1 MRPRGISWRPDVQ
14 GLRALAVVVVIAYH
28 VGLPLGGG
36 FIGVDI
42 FFVISGFVITG
53 LFLRRQDRDGS
64 LRLRTFWG
72 GRVRRIL
79 PALSVVV
86 VAVLLSSILLED
98 PSGAQQQTFK
108 TAIATM
114 LMVSNVFLERSG
126 VNYFMDATYTNPL
139 LNMWSLAVEEQF
151 YVIFPLLLLL
161 ALALTRWRPRRH
173 WLALLLAGVAV
184 ASFAW
189 GVVTSYS
196 MLVVPG
202 VASLEAFAF
211 FSVTTRAW
219 EFAVGAGLA
228 FWARKG
234 SQLTPRS
241 REWAGWIGFILI
253 AVALVT
259 LSPEVPFPGVAA
271 LLPVGG
277 TALVIAAG
285 TSGQWTGS
293 RLLSTPPAI
302 YLGDRSYSLYL
313 WHWPMIVFAEWVFG
327 FSWLVMTGAVALA
340 LLLTMATYNWVEQP
354 FRDGIAAPM
363 QRTIGA
369 ASLAVFTLAL
379 AVAAGQGVR
388 FGWGQSWTLGAHEA
402 MRRDCD
408 VPPLDPRRCHW
419 GPDPSSG
426 TVLVVGDSQAWAVG
440 DAVIDAAESLG
451 MSTVISAHNNCPF
464 TAGELPQEGECAAW
478 QQEVLDYIS
487 STNPN
492 AVVIANAAYGGTM
505 TAELVDQVMADV
517 QGRGS
522 VPLWLLNPPAA
533 GDDVRT
539 SLLIA
544 PPPDRTSPRP
554 EPQFQPGDLAE
565 LRDQWGAWS
574 VISPEDALCMD
585 DRCLVAVSGM
595 EYYTDGN
602 HLSVDGAALLEPQIR
617 RSLEYAMG
625 SREP

>member
-1 MRPRGISWRPDVQ
+1 MV
-14 GLRALAVVVVIAYH
+14 AYH

-53 LFLRRQDRDGS
+53 LFLRHQDRDGS
-64 LRLRTFWG
+64 LRLRTFWA

-86 VAVLLSSILLED
+86 VAVLLLSTLLEN

-126 VNYFMDATYTNPL
+126 VNYFVDATYTNPL

-151 YVIFPLLLLL
+151 YVILPLLLLA
-161 ALALTRWRPRRH
+161 ALVLTRSRPRRP

-196 MLVVPG
+196 MISIRGL
-202 VASLEAFAF
+202 ASPEAFAF
-211 FSVTTRAW
+211 FSVTTRTW
-219 EFAVGAGLA
+219 EFAVGAGVAVWAWRGCGLA
-228 FWARKG
+228 
-234 SQLTPRS
+234 PRL
-241 REWAGWIGFILI
+241 REWTGWIGFLLI
-253 AVALVT
+253 ALALVT
-259 LSPEVPFPGVAA
+259 LSPEVPFPGFAA
-271 LLPVGG
+271 LGPVVG

-293 RLLSTPPAI
+293 RLLSTSSAI
-302 YLGDRSYSLYL
+302 YVGDRSYSLYL
-313 WHWPMIVFAEWVFG
+313 WHWPMIVFAELVFG
-327 FSWLVMTGAVALA
+327 FSWLVMAGAVTLA
-340 LLLTMATYNWVEQP
+340 LLLSMATYTWVEQP
-354 FRDGIAAPM
+354 FRDGTAAPM
-363 QRTIGA
+363 RRTIGA
-369 ASLAVFTLAL
+369 ASLAVLTLVL
-379 AVAAGQGVR
+379 AVAAGQGVKY
-388 FGWGQSWTLGAHEA
+388 GWGQSWTLGAHEA

-408 VPPLDPRRCHW
+408 VPPLDPERCRW
-419 GPDPSSG
+419 GPDRSSG

-440 DAVIDAAESLG
+440 DAVIEAAESLG

-464 TAGELPQEGECAAW
+464 TAGELPQEGECADW
-478 QQEVLDYIS
+478 QQEVLNYIS
-487 STNPN
+487 SAKPTT
-492 AVVIANAAYGGTM
+492 VLIANAAYGGTM
-505 TAELVDQVMADV
+505 TPALVDQVMADV
-517 QGRGS
+517 QERGS
-522 VPLWLLNPPAA
+522 VPLWLLNPPGA

-539 SLLIA
+539 SLLIE

-554 EPQFQPGDLAE
+554 EPQFQPGELAQ
-565 LRDQWGAWS
+565 LRHQWGAWS
-574 VISPEDALCMD
+574 FISPEDALCGG
-585 DRCLVAVSGM
+585 DRCLVAVSGV
-595 EYYTDGN
+595 EHYTDGN

-617 RSLEYAMG
+617 RSLEYSRG
-625 SREP
+625 SP

>member
-1 MRPRGISWRPDVQ
+1 MV
-14 GLRALAVVVVIAYH
+14 AYH
-28 VGLPLGGG
+28 VGLPLDGG

-64 LRLRTFWG
+64 LRLRTFWA

-86 VAVLLSSILLED
+86 VAVVFLSILLED

-126 VNYFMDATYTNPL
+126 INYFVDATYTNPL

-161 ALALTRWRPRRH
+161 ALVLTRWRPRRP

-184 ASFAW
+184 TSFAW

-196 MLVVPG
+196 MFSVPG
-202 VASLEAFAF
+202 VASPEAFAF

-219 EFAVGAGLA
+219 EFAVGAGVAL
-228 FWARKG
+228 WARRG
-234 SQLTPRS
+234 SELTPRS
-241 REWAGWIGFILI
+241 REWMGWIGFLLI
-253 AVALVT
+253 AVALVA
-259 LSPEVPFPGVAA
+259 LSPEVPFPGFAA
-271 LLPVGG
+271 LVPVVG

-285 TSGQWTGS
+285 TSGRWTGS
-293 RLLSTPPAI
+293 RLLSTSPAL
-302 YLGDRSYSLYL
+302 YVGDRSYSLYL
-313 WHWPMIVFAEWVFG
+313 WHWPMIVFAELVFG
-327 FSWLVMTGAVALA
+327 FSWLVMAGAVTLA
-340 LLLTMATYNWVEQP
+340 FLMTMATYTWVEQP
-354 FRDGIAAPM
+354 FRDGTAAPM
-363 QRTIGA
+363 RRTVGA
-369 ASLAVFTLAL
+369 AGLAACALVL
-379 AVAAGQGVR
+379 AVAGGQGVKY
-388 FGWGQSWTLGAHEA
+388 GWGQSWTLGAHEA

-408 VPPLDPRRCHW
+408 VPPVDPERCRW

-478 QQEVLDYIS
+478 QQEVINYIS
-487 STNPN
+487 SAKPT
-492 AVVIANAAYGGTM
+492 AVLIANAAYDGTM

-517 QGRGS
+517 HGRGS
-522 VPLWLLNPPAA
+522 VPLWLLNPPGA

-554 EPQFQPGDLAE
+554 EPQFRPGDLAQ
-565 LRDQWGAWS
+565 LRGQWGAWS
-574 VISPEDALCMD
+574 LISPEDALCLD
-585 DRCLVAVSGM
+585 DRCLVAVSGI

-602 HLSVDGAALLEPQIR
+602 HLSVDGAALVEPQIM

-625 SREP
+625 SRAP